1 MEDKSIAIATN
12 ALISSGLVSEAKAGT
27 LATHLSKGAK
37 NWSIK
42 QMKPGDVNENQ
53 KEIQKS
59 NSKLWTEYLAKVNY
73 RFVHGDNGITKVK
86 TPLVEKQERLLAIK
100 NQMVG

>member
-1 MEDKSIAIATN
+1 
-12 ALISSGLVSEAKAGT
+12 
-27 LATHLSKGAK
+27 
-37 NWSIK
+37 
-42 QMKPGDVNENQ
+42 MKPGDVNENQ

-73 RFVHGDNGITKVK
+73 RFVHADNGITKVK

-100 NQMVG
+100 NQMVGETFVPPIKKVNKRLLERVRLNRLLVAVKKDI